1 MSGSGWS
8 ERQCARGRE
17 GEWELVERET
27 MCDRESG
34 WEWVERETVREREGE
49 WERETMRKREGDWEW
64 SGRQCAS
71 GRVIGSGAGDNVRV
85 GG

>member
-1 MSGSGWS
+1 M
-8 ERQCARGRE
+8 EQ
-17 GEWELVERET
+17 
-27 MCDRESG
+27 
-34 WEWVERETVREREGE
+34 ETVREREGE

-71 GRVIGSGAGDNVRV
+71 GRVIGSVAGDNVRV

>member
-27 MCDRESG
+27 MCDRESE
-34 WEWVERETVREREGE
+34 WEWVERETV
-49 WERETMRKREGDWEW
+49 RKREGDWEW